1 LTIAAILSAGTMA
14 DLDEFLIDLRNPA
27 SASYRHFLTPQEF
40 TARFCPIQENYDA
53 VIAFAKAIQE
63 TQ

>member
-1 LTIAAILSAGTMA
+1 MA